1 MTRLYLY
8 AIAVLITLA
17 AIFGI
22 YRTGFKKGWAERDAE
37 MQAEIARK
45 NEEARAIEQR
55 LTAQINDNATKLQEA
70 NHALDEKQSD
80 LDRAIRAGRVR
91 LRAPSCVQASA
102 SSPAAARDRNE
113 ARSQPD
119 RQADPSA
126 DADRETLAAIAAIVA
141 DGDRAVNQLNACI
154 DAYNAARE
162 QINGQ

>member
-1 MTRLYLY
+1 MTRLQIYG
-8 AIAVLITLA
+8 IAVIITLM

-22 YRTGFKKGWAERDAE
+22 YRTGYKTGWSDRDAE

-45 NEEARAIEQR
+45 NEEARQTEQR
-55 LTAQINDNATKLQEA
+55 LTAQINDNASKLLEA

-91 LRAPSCVQASA
+91 IRTASCVQASPSA
-102 SSPAAARDRNE
+102 APAARDRHE

-119 RQADPSA
+119 RQADQAA

-141 DGDRAVNQLNACI
+141 DGDRAINQLNACI
-154 DAYNAARE
+154 DAYNQVRE
-162 QINGQ
+162 NINAQ